1 MPEETIPSND
11 QRLAGALWLMAGV
24 ACAGL
29 LIIVFVGERIL
40 LVNPGLSAL
49 VLGGAIAALLMG
61 ALLLARPAPRVVVW
75 SSVLGAAW
83 LIAFGYLLVGAIGDA
98 DPDGG
103 PLFSLSLITA
113 LGIAGAVAAL
123 WSRMLGRRLG

>member
-1 MPEETIPSND
+1 MPEETITSNGY
-11 QRLAGALWLMAGV
+11 RLAGALWLMAGV

-29 LIIVFVGERIL
+29 LIVVFVGERIL

-49 VLGGAIAALLMG
+49 VLGGAITALLMG
-61 ALLLARPAPRVVVW
+61 ALLLARPGPRVVVW

-83 LIAFGYLLVGAIGDA
+83 LIAFGSLLVGAIGDA

>member
-61 ALLLARPAPRVVVW
+61 ALLLARPAPHMVVW
-75 SSVLGAAW
+75 SSVLGVAW
-83 LIAFGYLLVGAIGDA
+83 LIAFGSLLVGAIGA
-98 DPDGG
+98 ANPDSG
-103 PLFSLSLITA
+103 PLFSLSLITG

-123 WSRMLGRRLG
+123 WSRMPGRRVS